1 MVVCYSSNRNLI
13 QLVSLWMVKSF
24 EYHPYR
30 CILTRNGV
38 KKQRVATWMASG
50 ITEFN
55 SEVEK
60 LLKKKIQGLQQ
71 VTTENITFSIT
82 TSYYYLFN
90 SALTNIIRLCHVISI
105 K

>member
-30 CILTRNGV
+30 CILIRNGV

-50 ITEFN
+50 ITEFY

-60 LLKKKIQGLQQ
+60 LLKKIQGLQQ
-71 VTTENITFSIT
+71 VTIENTTFSIT

-90 SALTNIIRLCHVISI
+90 SVLTNIIRLCHVISI